1 MTTQRYFSTRE
12 EAMANRPANAT
23 AKWAVCGYLGV
34 DGREFYGWS
43 GGAAVL
49 GYQIAVAEGYL
60 CEIREDKGSALARE
74 RAARLALE
82 AELATLREMLNTRN
96 GALPAAPGVAG

>member
-12 EAMANRPANAT
+12 EASANRPSNAT
-23 AKWAVCGYLGV
+23 EKWAICSYMGA
-34 DGREFYGWS
+34 DGREFHGWT

-60 CEIREDKGSALARE
+60 VEIKEDKGSALARE
-74 RAARLALE
+74 RAARLAAE
-82 AELATLREMLNTRN
+82 AELALLREMLNTRN
-96 GALPAAPGVAG
+96 GSIPAAPSAPV